1 MLIVICCI
9 RKLLE
14 CAFKPHELKALD
26 DLLPNPDDEMRR
38 TSKNT
43 RENSLES
50 QSASTSE
57 HNNRVADQQT
67 RLKVKEYSTGLK

>member
-1 MLIVICCI
+1 MLVVICGI

-26 DLLPNPDDEMRR
+26 DLLPNPEDEMRR

-50 QSASTSE
+50 QQASSSDL
-57 HNNRVADQQT
+57 NLNPRGADQGA
-67 RLKVKEYSTGLK
+67 RLKVDNNYTK